1 MESSPPLTTWAENK
15 ARVTDGSGEIRM
27 IYWKEERDAGWAK
40 PTDTPCFTGSE
51 DRWLRPFCLLRV
63 SPFYLLCVTT
73 EHWIQSVF
81 SVGPCMTFFLR
92 MNSFPPYC
100 HVWGGLCSF
109 LLLLLSE
116 AILPLGTFL
125 LFSGHFFSFV
135 LGISTPSAHTVETKC
150 VASFC
155 LERDLRVGKNLPS
168 KPKEHTQKYPASL
181 KMWQVS
187 TIHPSW
193 CGNTHEGKS
202 LRVSGQVQAFS
213 PK

>member
-1 MESSPPLTTWAENK
+1 MESWPPLTTWAENK
-15 ARVTDGSGEIRM
+15 ARVTDGSGEIRR

-40 PTDTPCFTGSE
+40 PTDTHCFTGSE
-51 DRWLRPFCLLRV
+51 DHWLIPFCLLRV
-63 SPFYLLCVTT
+63 IPFYLLCVTT

-81 SVGPCMTFFLR
+81 GVCPCMTFFLR

-100 HVWGGLCSF
+100 HVWGGLRT
-109 LLLLLSE
+109 LLLLLHSE
-116 AILPLGTFL
+116 AMLRLVAVL

-135 LGISTPSAHTVETKC
+135 LGILTPRAHIVEKEC

-155 LERDLRVGKNLPS
+155 LERDLRAGKNLPS

-187 TIHPSW
+187 TIHPS
-193 CGNTHEGKS
+193 
-202 LRVSGQVQAFS
+202 
-213 PK
+213 